1 MSEVRRA
8 DGWGLGLLHLNLG
21 ARCDAQARG
30 VDVGHFGEAQ
40 VVWVV
45 RSASVAAYPNL
56 VSPGAE
62 LPLYEG
68 VRALSAVVVTDELSA
83 RGANNQGRVLCRRR
97 HDLEHAVSALCHK
110 DVVWLLR
117 DETAAMSACDL

>member
-1 MSEVRRA
+1 MAEVRRA
-8 DGWGLGLLHLNLG
+8 DSWGLGLLHLNLG

-40 VVWVV
+40 VVRVV

-62 LPLYEG
+62 LTLYEG
-68 VRALSAVVVTDELSA
+68 VRALATVVVTDELSA
-83 RGANNQGRVLCRRR
+83 RGANDQGSVLCRRS
-97 HDLEHAVSALCHK
+97 HDLEHAVSALRHK

-117 DETAAMSACDL
+117 DETAAMSTCDL